1 MDAFRADRLGP
12 YGASRR
18 LAPNL
23 DAFAREGVVF
33 REAYSTSSWTK
44 PAVASIFTSTAC
56 TTHGVNSRE
65 SSIPKEAVTLASV
78 FRELGYTTVGVS
90 ANPNVKRTTG
100 MGEGFDVLDD
110 AGAASIL
117 EAAGPRTSA
126 ARPFTAGRW
135 APAFL
140 APLGRPTTD
149 GMALNRRLEFW
160 MRLRGGPARFFYIH
174 YMEPHNPNFPRPEYM
189 AELQPFWDR
198 VAPKRARRIAFG
210 KYFFKETIE
219 DPAFVPNY
227 DDDEIA
233 LAKALYDADIRRMDV
248 VIGDLLSNV
257 VPASG
262 DDPAPLIII
271 TADHGEEFLEHDRW
285 LHGSGLHAEV
295 AEVPLLVKCPGC
307 SPAVVAGPVNLT
319 DLGPTVISLVGGPVP
334 GAWEGRDLGPHIL
347 SGEAVPPRPLLLDAI
362 QAFPSGGFGLA
373 GGRIELNG
381 VAADGYYYLKD
392 ENAGKEYL
400 YDLGLDPRQRNN
412 LLSGVDFPGRG
423 ALLANRREMLRL
435 MKRRAAERAYAPAYT
450 KMTPAM
456 EKSLRALG
464 YVN

>member
-1 MDAFRADRLGP
+1 
-12 YGASRR
+12 
-18 LAPNL
+18 
-23 DAFAREGVVF
+23 
-33 REAYSTSSWTK
+33 
-44 PAVASIFTSTAC
+44 
-56 TTHGVNSRE
+56 
-65 SSIPKEAVTLASV
+65 
-78 FRELGYTTVGVS
+78 
-90 ANPNVKRTTG
+90 TTG

-110 AGAASIL
+110 AGSASIL
-117 EAAGPRTSA
+117 EAAGPLTSS
-126 ARPFTAGRW
+126 ARLFNDARLM
-135 APAFL
+135 PAFL
-140 APLGRPTTD
+140 APLGRPTRD
-149 GMALNRRLEFW
+149 GLALNRRLAFW
-160 MRLRGGPARFFYIH
+160 MRLCGRPARFLFIH

-189 AELQPFWDR
+189 TELQPFLDK
-198 VAPKRARRIAFG
+198 VEPKRARRIAFG
-210 KYFFKETIE
+210 KYFFKEIVE

-423 ALLANRREMLRL
+423 ALLANRRETLRL

-456 EKSLRALG
+456 EKSLRVLG